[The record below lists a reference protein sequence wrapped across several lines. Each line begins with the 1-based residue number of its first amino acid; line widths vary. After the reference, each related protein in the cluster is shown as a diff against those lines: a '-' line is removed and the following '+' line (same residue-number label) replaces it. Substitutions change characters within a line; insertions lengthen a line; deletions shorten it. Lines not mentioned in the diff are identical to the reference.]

1 MRNVYLF
8 VLKDAVCIIPWPGQ
22 ISLPLNFFMKKI
34 LFTRLGS
41 LMLLCAINGAAIAQQ
56 AAKAIVYDTPEFI
69 SNYFESASSQPSIME
84 SPVVYVN
91 TKAVRHFIK
100 SFKQAEDVHWF
111 DAVNGMAAHF
121 TMNGTRSRANY
132 DDKGNWLNTIRTYSE
147 SALSKDIRDIVKRR
161 YYDYS
166 VTIVNEITDEQ
177 RTAYVIQLEDES
189 TLKTISIYDGDM
201 NVIKEYVKSK

>member
-1 MRNVYLF
+1 MHYPLAWSDFITLKLFYEKDPVYPPRRSY
-8 VLKDAVCIIPWPGQ
+8 A
-22 ISLPLNFFMKKI
+22 
-34 LFTRLGS
+34 FTCNKRRS
-41 LMLLCAINGAAIAQQ
+41 NCTT
-56 AAKAIVYDTPEFI
+56 AAKAIVYDAPEFI

-84 SPVVYVN
+84 SPVVYVS